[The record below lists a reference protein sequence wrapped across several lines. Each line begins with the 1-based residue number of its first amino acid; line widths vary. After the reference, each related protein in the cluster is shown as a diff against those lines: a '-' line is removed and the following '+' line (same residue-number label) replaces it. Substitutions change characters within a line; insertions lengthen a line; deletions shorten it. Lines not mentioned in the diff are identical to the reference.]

1 MIKTNYLAVVGEGAR
16 GTADRDAPVAVQA
29 MSVLTAGMQL
39 QRSIEVRIP
48 PPPFDRAILGY
59 AEAVGQTLGDDRIA
73 EALAQLEDM
82 DEDLYMPITLLP
94 GNSLSNSD
102 FTG

>member
-1 MIKTNYLAVVGEGAR
+1 MIA
-16 GTADRDAPVAVQA
+16 
-29 MSVLTAGMQL
+29 
-39 QRSIEVRIP
+39 
-48 PPPFDRAILGY
+48 AILGY

-102 FTG
+102 FTGLMQALQRPLQPTLHMAVSLSVGGTPSFTPGVNADVRSDQKPRRPQGR